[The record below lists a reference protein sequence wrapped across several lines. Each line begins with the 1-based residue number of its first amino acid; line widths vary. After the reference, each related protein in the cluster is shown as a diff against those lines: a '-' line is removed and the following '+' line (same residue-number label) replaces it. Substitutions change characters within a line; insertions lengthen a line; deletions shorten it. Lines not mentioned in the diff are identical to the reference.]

1 MKSFEDIAAQRFNIA
16 PEQVVDSLTA
26 ETIPGWDSMN
36 YLLFIT
42 ELEEVFHVSFTMD
55 EVLSA
60 KSLGS
65 IRTHLRLKGAPV

>member
-1 MKSFEDIAAQRFNIA
+1 
-16 PEQVVDSLTA
+16 
-26 ETIPGWDSMN
+26 
-36 YLLFIT
+36 LLFIT
-42 ELEEVFHVSFTMD
+42 ELEEVFHVSFAMD